1 MYEVVLHVG
10 AQLDHVVEVHTFH
23 EYIIAVSHVL
33 GLGSMPQKQLQFIAI
48 AKSLLNDVANGE
60 SVPRC
65 VNMFRSAS
73 PFHPGLCTVLHLLSS
88 AAPPFR
94 LVQLALDQVRRSGP
108 PCARRLR

>member
-1 MYEVVLHVG
+1 
-10 AQLDHVVEVHTFH
+10 
-23 EYIIAVSHVL
+23 
-33 GLGSMPQKQLQFIAI
+33 
-48 AKSLLNDVANGE
+48 
-60 SVPRC
+60 

-94 LVQLALDQVRRSGP
+94 LVQLALDQVRRRRP